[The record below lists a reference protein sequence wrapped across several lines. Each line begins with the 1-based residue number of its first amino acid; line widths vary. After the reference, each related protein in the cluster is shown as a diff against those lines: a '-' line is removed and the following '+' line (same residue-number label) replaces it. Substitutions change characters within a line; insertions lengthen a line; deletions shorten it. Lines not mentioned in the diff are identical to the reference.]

1 MDPKDYLQQYHE
13 SFIKVKAL
21 NIHIRKLRDE
31 AELLRT
37 KDGHRIALDKAA
49 ANIVDAVDQLAAETA
64 RMKDLQRELRGVI
77 DTVTDAEQRA
87 LLTLIYIEGLR
98 LSTAARRMAYS
109 YRQTK
114 RIHKAALSAVAE
126 ILSSPK

>member
-1 MDPKDYLQQYHE
+1 MNPKDYLLQYHE
-13 SFIKVKAL
+13 SFLKVRAL
-21 NIHIRKLRDE
+21 NAHIRKLRDE

-37 KDGHRIALDKAA
+37 QEGHRIALDKAA

-64 RMKDLQRELRGVI
+64 RMKALQRELRRVI
-77 DTVTDAEQRA
+77 EMVPDAEQRA
-87 LLTLIYIEGLR
+87 LLTLIYVEGLK

-114 RIHKAALSAVAE
+114 RIHKAALDAVAE
-126 ILSSPK
+126 ILSSPE